1 MNSGHFLTKVFL
13 LAQCKKTIKNVA
25 QKRQKVLLCSVAP
38 KLVHLIYY
46 YSKKDESV
54 QTESTHMVQLSSST
68 YMYKTNFVI
77 Q

>member
-1 MNSGHFLTKVFL
+1 MNSDHFL
-13 LAQCKKTIKNVA
+13 AKKRNVA
-25 QKRQKVLLCSVAP
+25 QKRQKVLLCSVGP

-68 YMYKTNFVI
+68 YMYKMNFVI